1 MSRGTSTRFDRR
13 PITIRTGFASS
24 DSSRRSSTMGSLRS
38 AIWEAICSMTREP
51 ETWYGSA
58 VTMTAGAAPR
68 SRSQVAR
75 RRTVPV
81 PVR

>member
-1 MSRGTSTRFDRR
+1 
-13 PITIRTGFASS
+13 
-24 DSSRRSSTMGSLRS
+24 MGSFRS

-58 VTMTAGAAPR
+58 VTMTAGAGPR